1 MPTDASR
8 LPPSEAELRNELSG
22 YSRDHREDWQRRR
35 SAKQL
40 VKEAPRG
47 PGLPAGLD
55 PNRSPAGRFVKGHGV
70 RSGGPRKRKSLK
82 EALLEAQEADA
93 TGDLARRLAARAVGD
108 TVENV
113 PYFETVQELQAWVRT
128 MRSLAGCI
136 EDFREIGDR
145 IDPKPQKISL
155 DATLTAKRA
164 PIPAAGTAP
173 DEAIEAERYYQSLA
187 ANATSD
193 EDEEDIAAA
202 EAALAEPGE
211 RVPYESPEPARSAG
225 EDDLSFLE

>member
-1 MPTDASR
+1 
-8 LPPSEAELRNELSG
+8 
-22 YSRDHREDWQRRR
+22 
-35 SAKQL
+35 
-40 VKEAPRG
+40 
-47 PGLPAGLD
+47 
-55 PNRSPAGRFVKGHGV
+55 
-70 RSGGPRKRKSLK
+70 
-82 EALLEAQEADA
+82 
-93 TGDLARRLAARAVGD
+93 
-108 TVENV
+108 
-113 PYFETVQELQAWVRT
+113 TVQELQAWVRT

>member
-1 MPTDASR
+1 MPTNASR
-8 LPPSEAELRNELSG
+8 PLPSEEELLNELSG

-35 SAKQL
+35 SEKEL
-40 VKEAPRG
+40 VKAAPRG

-55 PNRSPAGRFVKGHGV
+55 SNRSPSGRFVKGHGV

-145 IDPKPQKISL
+145 IDPKPQKITL

-173 DEAIEAERYYQSLA
+173 AEAIEAERYYQSLA
-187 ANATSD
+187 ANAT

-211 RVPYESPEPARSAG
+211 HVPYESPEPARSAG